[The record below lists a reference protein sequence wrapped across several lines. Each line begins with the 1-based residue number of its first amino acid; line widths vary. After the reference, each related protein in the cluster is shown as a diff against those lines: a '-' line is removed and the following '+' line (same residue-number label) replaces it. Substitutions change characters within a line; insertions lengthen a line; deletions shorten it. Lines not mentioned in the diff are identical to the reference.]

1 MFLLA
6 FVSVT
11 IMMVL
16 VVATVGVTVGGCV
29 RHVTVGT
36 CCLAFGLGPVHVVSG
51 VTTFE
56 RTGDPICNEVTY
68 SLSIRQEQGAEM
80 SRGFQ
85 FVQLLYGVV
94 LIFVVLVVV
103 KIAWIIRVS
112 PASTSASSS
121 APASSTRRGAGML
134 DAC

>member
-1 MFLLA
+1 MFLLT

-11 IMMVL
+11 IMMVI

-29 RHVTVGT
+29 RHATVGT
-36 CCLAFGLGPVHVVSG
+36 CGLAFGLGPVHVVSG

-68 SLSIRQEQGAEM
+68 SLSIRQEQGTEM

-85 FVQLLYGVV
+85 LVQLLYGAV
-94 LIFVVLVVV
+94 LIFVALVVV
-103 KIAWIIRVS
+103 KIAWVS
-112 PASTSASSS
+112 PASTSAFSS

>member
-1 MFLLA
+1 MFLLT

-11 IMMVL
+11 IMMVI

-29 RHVTVGT
+29 RHATVGT

-68 SLSIRQEQGAEM
+68 SLSIRQEQGTEM

-85 FVQLLYGVV
+85 LVQLLYGAV
-94 LIFVVLVVV
+94 LIFVALVVV
-103 KIAWIIRVS
+103 KIAWVS
-112 PASTSASSS
+112 PASTSAFSS